1 LSDAII
7 PTSLRIRAI
16 PGGVIE
22 APRYACATQL
32 TRQFASKLQAS
43 GGARQTIRHRP
54 ADSLSPAGRQAPEP
68 EAILKAACDSVAAVP
83 TRGRLGTCVRR
94 EPVTAIAF
102 VATPDPRWLYLGSV
116 LVILDTVVVML
127 ARLIPMGRHYR
138 DNRQRELD
146 VSPMSGVAVAAT
158 GGAAAEVTANV
169 VTSRSAARHGHVPGK
184 VRPWGLTT
192 GESA

>member
-1 LSDAII
+1 
-7 PTSLRIRAI
+7 
-16 PGGVIE
+16 
-22 APRYACATQL
+22 
-32 TRQFASKLQAS
+32 
-43 GGARQTIRHRP
+43 
-54 ADSLSPAGRQAPEP
+54 
-68 EAILKAACDSVAAVP
+68 
-83 TRGRLGTCVRR
+83 
-94 EPVTAIAF
+94 
-102 VATPDPRWLYLGSV
+102 
-116 LVILDTVVVML
+116 
-127 ARLIPMGRHYR
+127 MGRHYR